1 MEQRQNSFIRK
12 KRIASKRLFLGVAK
26 FDYYY
31 YSRRIDDK
39 RHSRSMRRSN
49 WSMRDWMAANGNWK
63 LWFLHGAPRL
73 ILPPRLSQKRRGGDG
88 RNGIAVKSSF
98 LPKRRAYRSLGVTT
112 NRDPSARSLSLSLP
126 FFSYPFSTSVKRTIG
141 YSPSDPPV
149 LESPLR
155 SPAFLEPRQSV
166 RVARL
171 DLRSFCRAWYL
182 LIARN
187 RFALL
192 ISSNEISTAL
202 VYLEF
207 NRKIFLETFPLKNR
221 MSVRE
226 HFLDTLLIQR
236 LIRRH

>member
-112 NRDPSARSLSLSLP
+112 NRDPSARSLSLSL
-126 FFSYPFSTSVKRTIG
+126 
-141 YSPSDPPV
+141 
-149 LESPLR
+149 SPLLLLSIFHVRETNHRLFTIR
-155 SPAFLEPRQSV
+155 SPGTRITFAIPRFLGTETK
-166 RVARL
+166 
-171 DLRSFCRAWYL
+171 RSCREIRSEIL
-182 LIARN
+182 LSCLV
-187 RFALL
+187 FANCSESICLA
-192 ISSNEISTAL
+192 N
-202 VYLEF
+202 
-207 NRKIFLETFPLKNR
+207 FL
-221 MSVRE
+221 
-226 HFLDTLLIQR
+226 Q
-236 LIRRH
+236 